1 MIKYILAAAVLAA
14 VPYAETLSQS
24 QSDPIIMT
32 VAGVDVPRSE
42 FEYSY
47 NKNNTD
53 GVIDKK
59 TVEEYVDLFINYK
72 LKVQAALDAK
82 YDTLSSF
89 KKEFAQYR
97 DQQVLPTFVTDADM
111 LAEAHK
117 VYDQTVENIGPDGLV
132 SAAHILILTPQKATE
147 EQQQEAKRRIDSVY
161 TALQAGAD
169 FETLAK
175 QVSQDPGSAR
185 RGGMLGWFS
194 RHQMVKEFEDA
205 AFALQPGQMSKPF
218 QSPYGWHLILMKE
231 RKQLEPFD
239 FHRESIFKFLEQRG
253 TRNAI
258 TERKLEAMVKASD
271 NEITR
276 DMLIENRTDSLSQ
289 VDPEMRYL
297 IKEYHDGLLLY
308 EISNRTI
315 WEKAA
320 KDDES
325 LALYFKKNMKKYTWD
340 APRFKG
346 MAYHVKQRSDVKAVA
361 NCVKKLKFDEWN
373 EALRSTFNGDSI
385 IRIRVEKGLFKKGD
399 NALIDRE
406 CFKVADAKVDSVKG
420 YPIDAVYGKMLK
432 KPEDYTDVRG
442 LVIADLQDEME
453 RFWVADLRK
462 KYPVTINENVLKTVN
477 KHE

>member
-1 MIKYILAAAVLAA
+1 MIKMIVAAFFAA
-14 VPYAETLSQS
+14 VPSALIAQS
-24 QSDPIIMT
+24 NADPIIMT

-72 LKVQAALDAK
+72 LKVQAALDAR
-82 YDTLSSF
+82 YDTLTSF
-89 KKEFAQYR
+89 KTEFAQYR

-117 VYDQTVENIGPDGLV
+117 VYDETVTTIGPDGLV
-132 SAAHILILTPQKATE
+132 NAAHILMRIPQKATD
-147 EQQQEAKRRIDSVY
+147 EQQREAKRRIDSVY
-161 TALQAGAD
+161 TALKAGAD

-175 QVSQDPGSAR
+175 QVSQDPGSAQ
-185 RGGMLGWFS
+185 RGGVLGWFS
-194 RHQMVKEFEDA
+194 RHQMVKEFEDE

-218 QSPYGWHLILMKE
+218 QSAFGWHIILMKE

-239 FHRESIFKFLEQRG
+239 FHRENILKYLEQRG
-253 TRNAI
+253 ARNAI
-258 TERKLEAMVKASD
+258 PERKLETMVKATD
-271 NEITR
+271 NAKTR
-276 DMLIENRTDSLSQ
+276 EMLIEERADSLSQ

-315 WEKAA
+315 WDKAA
-320 KDDES
+320 KDEES
-325 LALYFKKNMKKYTWD
+325 LELYFKKNKKKYQWD
-340 APRFKG
+340 EPRFKG
-346 MAYHVKQRSDVKAVA
+346 MAYHVKQQGDVKAVA
-361 NCVKKLKFDEWN
+361 NCVKKLKFEAWN
-373 EALRSTFNGDSI
+373 EALRTTFNGDSI

-442 LVIADLQDEME
+442 LVTADLQDDME
-453 RFWVADLRK
+453 RLWVADLRK
-462 KYPVTINENVLKTVN
+462 TYPFTVNENVLKTVN

>member
-1 MIKYILAAAVLAA
+1 MIKQIVAAFMAV
-14 VPYAETLSQS
+14 VPYAALDAQTK
-24 QSDPIIMT
+24 SDPIIMT

-59 TVEEYVDLFINYK
+59 TVEEYVELFVNYK
-72 LKVQAALDAK
+72 LKVQAAMDARLDTTTA
-82 YDTLSSF
+82 F
-89 KKEFAQYR
+89 RQEFAQYR

-111 LAEAHK
+111 LDEAHK

-132 SAAHILILTPQKATE
+132 NAAHILMRIPQKATD
-147 EQQQEAKRRIDSVY
+147 EQQREAKRRIDSVY
-161 TALQAGAD
+161 TAIQGGAD
-169 FETLAK
+169 FEALAK
-175 QVSQDPGSAR
+175 QVSQDPGSAQ
-185 RGGMLGWFS
+185 RGGVLGWFS
-194 RHQMVKEFEDA
+194 HNQMVKEFEDA
-205 AFALQPGQMSKPF
+205 AFALQPGEMSKPF
-218 QSPYGWHLILMKE
+218 QSPFGWHIVLVKE

-239 FHRESIFKFLEQRG
+239 FHRENILKFLEQRG
-253 TRNAI
+253 ARNAI
-258 TERKLEAMVKASD
+258 TERKLEAMVKATD
-271 NEITR
+271 NVKTR
-276 DMLIENRTDSLSQ
+276 DMFIEERADSLSQ
-289 VDPEMRYL
+289 VDLEMRYL

-320 KDDES
+320 KDEET
-325 LALYFKKNMKKYTWD
+325 LALYFKKNKKKYQWD
-340 APRFKG
+340 EPRFKG
-346 MAYHVKQRSDVKAVA
+346 MAYHVKQQGDVKAVA
-361 NCVKKLKFDEWN
+361 NCVKKLKFDAWN
-373 EALRSTFNGDSI
+373 EALRTTFNGDSI

-442 LVIADLQDEME
+442 MVTADLQDEME

-462 KYPVTINENVLKTVN
+462 KYPVTINEAVLKTVN
-477 KHE
+477 KH